1 VKSFILANLNKK
13 NQMRGCLFIKNVILL
28 IFCLSINLNTYPKS
42 TTDDIQGQIEQSKS
56 QIEKYEKEGNKIELA
71 KNLTR
76 IGNLYWQV
84 DAQTEAIKY
93 FERSVAINI
102 ELGNKN
108 ALKVIY
114 NYLGAIYFETND
126 YQKAISYFEKSLKIN
141 IDSKN
146 FNETASDYLNLAR
159 ALQSLGYYAE
169 SNERAKKGLE
179 KALELDNLNM
189 VKSYYSLLGEN
200 YDKLGQSKTSGEYFD
215 KYNTISKHL
224 QKQQMEAMENK
235 TQEIEKQV
243 QTKEKQLKSTLD
255 TLGEV
260 LQVNRE
266 MQLQN
271 ELLNKEN
278 QLKEMEVREQ
288 EARMEA
294 REKVRHTQI
303 VSLSVVLL
311 LFISIFVLI
320 YWQFQQK
327 KKANIL
333 LKKQNIEIDRQK
345 TEIEHQ
351 HNLVTN
357 QTKKITDSI
366 QYARRIQRAVLPP
379 EEIFKEGFND
389 YFVLYRPKDIVSGD
403 FYWVT
408 KKDDI
413 LIVAVADCTGH
424 GVPGAFMSMLGVAYL
439 NEIVNKI
446 AINKHISSLNAD
458 DILNQLRE
466 MVISSLHQTGNMQ
479 EPRDGMDI
487 ALCIIDYEHKKLQY
501 AGANN
506 PLYLVRNGELIVYKA
521 DAMPVS
527 YHQYRNVSFKK
538 HVIDLLNDDR
548 IYLFSDGFVD
558 QFGGEKGM
566 KFLSNRFRDLIIS
579 IHKQSMSDQCRI
591 IEKALDDW
599 KGDRPQLDDVLVIG
613 TRFSKKISAEKSI
626 SQINWQSKTILIA
639 EDTDV
644 NYFLMVEV
652 LKHTKVKVFRVK
664 DGKEAFDF
672 VKNNDVDL
680 ILMDIN
686 MPRMNGY
693 EATKSIKEL
702 RNNIPIIVQTAMNFD
717 DSSEEAI
724 KSGAD
729 DYISKPI
736 DLKTFI
742 SKIERFLS

>member
-1 VKSFILANLNKK
+1 MKES
-13 NQMRGCLFIKNVILL
+13 LL
-28 IFCLSINLNTYPKS
+28 IKIFIFFVFIHSINSKTFGIS
-42 TTDDIQGQIEQSKS
+42 TGGDIQSQIEQYKA
-56 QIEKYEKEGNKIELA
+56 QIEKYETEGNKTELA
-71 KNLTR
+71 KYLTR

-84 DAQTEAIKY
+84 DAETEAIKY
-93 FERSVAINI
+93 FERSIAVNK

-114 NYLGAIYFETND
+114 NYLGAIYTEND
-126 YQKAISYFEKSLKIN
+126 QFQKAIDYFEKSLQIN
-141 IDSKN
+141 NDLRN
-146 FNETASDYLNLAR
+146 YNETASDYLNLAR

-169 SNERAKKGLE
+169 SNEKAKKGLE
-179 KALELDNLNM
+179 RALELNNMNLI
-189 VKSYYSLLGEN
+189 KSYYSLLGEN
-200 YDKLGQSKTSGEYFD
+200 YDKLGQGKNAKEYFD
-215 KYNTISKHL
+215 KYNTITKHL
-224 QKQQMEAMENK
+224 QKQEMEALENK

-243 QTKEKQLKSTLD
+243 QTKEKQLKNTLD

-271 ELLNKEN
+271 ELLNKVN
-278 QLKEMEVREQ
+278 QLKEMEAREQ

-294 REKVRHTQI
+294 REKVRQTQI
-303 VSLSVVLL
+303 FSLSIVLVL
-311 LFISIFVLI
+311 FVLFFGFV

-333 LKKQNIEIDRQK
+333 LKQQNIEIDRQK
-345 TEIEHQ
+345 NEIELQ
-351 HNLVTN
+351 HNMVTL
-357 QTKKITDSI
+357 QTRKITDSI
-366 QYARRIQRAVLPP
+366 QYARKIQRAVLPP
-379 EEIFKEGFND
+379 EDIFKEGFND

-413 LIVAVADCTGH
+413 LIIAVADCTGH

-466 MVISSLHQTGNMQ
+466 MIISSLHQTGNPN
-479 EPRDGMDI
+479 EPKDGMDI
-487 ALCIIDYEHKKLQY
+487 ALCIFDYENKKLQY

-506 PLYLVRNGELIVYKA
+506 PLYLIRKGELIIYKA
-521 DAMPVS
+521 DKMPVS
-527 YHQYRNVSFKK
+527 YHQYRNISFKK
-538 HVIDLLNDDR
+538 HVIDLQNDDR
-548 IYLFSDGFVD
+548 IYLFSDGYVD

-566 KFLSNRFRDLIIS
+566 KFLSNRFRDLIVS
-579 IHKQSMSDQCRI
+579 IHNQTMSDQCRI
-591 IEKALDDW
+591 LEKELDDW
-599 KGDRPQLDDVLVIG
+599 RGDRAQLDDVLVIG
-613 TRFSKKISAEKSI
+613 TRFSKKVATEKHI
-626 SQINWQSKTILIA
+626 DQINWQSKTILIA
-639 EDTDV
+639 EDTDI

-652 LKHTKVKVFRVK
+652 LKHTRAKVFRVK
-664 DGKEAFDF
+664 DGKEAYEF

-693 EATKSIKEL
+693 EATREIKQL
-702 RNNIPIIVQTAMNFD
+702 RNVPIIVQTAMNFD
-717 DSSEEAI
+717 DANEEAI

-742 SKIERFLS
+742 SKIEPFLS

>member
-1 VKSFILANLNKK
+1 MKEFLLKKIFIL
-13 NQMRGCLFIKNVILL
+13 FIFIYLMNFNMFGI
-28 IFCLSINLNTYPKS
+28 SS
-42 TTDDIQGQIEQSKS
+42 TDDIQAQIEQYKS
-56 QIEKYEKEGNKIELA
+56 QIEKYENEGNKTELA
-71 KNLTR
+71 KYLTR

-84 DAQTEAIKY
+84 GAKSEAIKY
-93 FERSVAINI
+93 FEQSVVINK
-102 ELGNKN
+102 ELGNRN

-114 NYLGAIYFETND
+114 NYLGAIYSENNE
-126 YQKAISYFEKSLKIN
+126 YQKAIDFFEKCLQIN
-141 IDSKN
+141 IDTKN

-179 KALELDNLNM
+179 KALEVDNLNM
-189 VKSYYSLLGEN
+189 VKSYYGLLGEN
-200 YDKLGQSKTSGEYFD
+200 YEKLGQNKTSSEYFE
-215 KYNTISKHL
+215 KFNTISKHL
-224 QKQQMEAMENK
+224 QKQQMEAMEIK
-235 TQEIEKQV
+235 THEIEKQV
-243 QTKEKQLKSTLD
+243 QNKEIQLKNTLD

-271 ELLNKEN
+271 ELLNKVN
-278 QLKEMEVREQ
+278 QLKEMEAREQ

-294 REKVRHTQI
+294 REKVRRTQI
-303 VSLSVVLL
+303 ISLSVVLL

-345 TEIEHQ
+345 QEIELQ
-351 HNLVTN
+351 HSMVTL
-357 QTKKITDSI
+357 QTKKVTDSI

-379 EEIFKEGFND
+379 EETFKEGFKD

-408 KKDDI
+408 RKDEI
-413 LIVAVADCTGH
+413 LIIAVADCTGH

-466 MVISSLHQTGNMQ
+466 MVISSLHQTGNLN
-479 EPRDGMDI
+479 EPKDGMDI
-487 ALCIIDYEHKKLQY
+487 ALCIIDFESKKLQY

-506 PLYLVRNGELIVYKA
+506 PLYLVRNGELKIYKA
-521 DAMPVS
+521 DNMPVS
-527 YHQYRNVSFKK
+527 YHQYRNISFKK
-538 HVIDLLNDDR
+538 HEIDLLNDDR
-548 IYLFSDGFVD
+548 IYLFSDGYVD

-566 KFLSNRFRDLIIS
+566 KFLSSRFRDLIIS
-579 IHKQSMSDQCRI
+579 IHNQPMSDQCRI
-591 IEKALDDW
+591 LEKALDDW

-613 TRFSKKISAEKSI
+613 TRFSKKVSTEKSI

-639 EDTDV
+639 EDTDI

-652 LKHTKVKVFRVK
+652 LKHTKVKLFRVK
-664 DGKEAFDF
+664 DGKEALDF

-693 EATKSIKEL
+693 EATREIKQL
-702 RNNIPIIVQTAMNFD
+702 RNIPIIVQTAMNFD
-717 DSSEEAI
+717 DANEEAL

-742 SKIERFLS
+742 NKIEPFLS